1 MKTLTV
7 KIPEDMDAKLT
18 SLATQ
23 QGQSKSE
30 MVRIAL
36 EHIFMSNGQTNETS
50 ALDQIADLIGCV
62 EGDKDLSYNKG
73 HMKGYGR

>member
-18 SLATQ
+18 ALAIQ
-23 QGQSKSE
+23 QGQSKSAMIRVAIE
-30 MVRIAL
+30 QIV
-36 EHIFMSNGQTNETS
+36 ESDGQTNGTS

-62 EGDKDLSYNKG
+62 EGAKDLSYNKD

>member
-18 SLATQ
+18 ALAIQ
-23 QGQSKSE
+23 QGQSKSAMIRVAIE
-30 MVRIAL
+30 QIV
-36 EHIFMSNGQTNETS
+36 ESDGQTNGMS

-62 EGDKDLSYNKG
+62 DGAKDLSHNKN
-73 HMKGYGR
+73 HMQGYGK